1 MGSKKEGVFRG
12 GPKGYSVSI
21 PKTVKKQESKSSCCF
36 RSLSESRRFWKSRI
50 RKKDIVNLIYFR
62 GLYSVKMAIFLG
74 ANSGTIIFGGRIPTP
89 EDAPESFRMLLPRLG
104 FAMTFYYCST
114 ITDAFA
120 SVQYI
125 MTEANFGWLIR
136 SVQR

>member
-62 GLYSVKMAIFLG
+62 GLFDSQGRVINTWADIINRANLGMEVMHERNAHNFPLDLAAI
-74 ANSGTIIFGGRIPTP
+74 
-89 EDAPESFRMLLPRLG
+89 EAP
-104 FAMTFYYCST
+104 ST
-114 ITDAFA
+114 
-120 SVQYI
+120 
-125 MTEANFGWLIR
+125 NG
-136 SVQR
+136 